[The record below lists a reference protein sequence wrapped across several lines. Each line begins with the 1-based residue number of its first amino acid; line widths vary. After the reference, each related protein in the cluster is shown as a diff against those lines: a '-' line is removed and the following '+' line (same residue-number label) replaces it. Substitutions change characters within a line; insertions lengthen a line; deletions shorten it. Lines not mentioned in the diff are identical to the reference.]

1 MGFVLAFLIIWIPCG
16 IYAGVTADDKG
27 HGAVSWFFGGLI
39 FGPIALIAVAG
50 LGDRKL
56 RHYQKELAIK
66 KQAPIDKEELRQ
78 RMSAVEAS
86 LAQRK
91 MDPDR
96 ETSL

>member
-1 MGFVLAFLIIWIPCG
+1 MGFVLAFLFVWIPCG

-66 KQAPIDKEELRQ
+66 QEALTDK
-78 RMSAVEAS
+78 S
-86 LAQRK
+86 
-91 MDPDR
+91 
-96 ETSL
+96 

>member
-1 MGFVLAFLIIWIPCG
+1 MGFVLAFLFVWLPCG
-16 IYAGVTADDKG
+16 FYASATADDKG
-27 HGAVSWFFGGLI
+27 HGWLSSFFGGLI
-39 FGPIALIAVAG
+39 FGPIALIAAAG
-50 LGDRKL
+50 LSDRKL

-96 ETSL
+96 EN